1 MDDERQ
7 QSIAG
12 SLGAYGRFGLMGPAM
27 SKYREHLKTALWHSR
42 ECGKAIQRACAS
54 LGVDPDEPLQES
66 GLVPAPPDGDYS
78 GPDHVEPTAPL
89 DDELENPQ
97 SRHRAALR
105 LVRAFASYR

>member
-7 QSIAG
+7 QSIAVP
-12 SLGAYGRFGLMGPAM
+12 LAAYGCLGVR
-27 SKYREHLKTALWHSR
+27 YRGHLTAALFHA
-42 ECGKAIQRACAS
+42 KAATSCLEKACAS
-54 LGVDPDEPLQES
+54 LGIDPNEPVEES
-66 GLVPAPPDGDYS
+66 GLVPAPPESDFA
-78 GPDHVEPTAPL
+78 GPDHVDPTAPL